1 VTDPDHRQ
9 IYERVGVLETKQ
21 DALQKEVTEF
31 KDESRVYRTKNGD
44 SMAEVVGWVRDQQTQ
59 RRLLKKALKGLAWLL
74 GLVATGIAVF
84 KGVR

>member
-1 VTDPDHRQ
+1 MTDPDHRQ